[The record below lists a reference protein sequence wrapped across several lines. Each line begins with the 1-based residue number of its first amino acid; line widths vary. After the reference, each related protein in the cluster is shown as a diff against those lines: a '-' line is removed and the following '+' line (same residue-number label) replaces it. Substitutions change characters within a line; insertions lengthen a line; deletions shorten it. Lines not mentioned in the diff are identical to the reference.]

1 MSRRPI
7 ASHSKEQR
15 KWIFYEAN
23 LVKKRLAFAKKIHFY
38 KSILEI
44 AQTDWHFVLLLL
56 KNYMHPKLLD
66 FGLEKLILFMKSI
79 LLIRISV

>member
-23 LVKKRLAFAKKIHFY
+23 LVKKRLALQRKF
-38 KSILEI
+38 
-44 AQTDWHFVLLLL
+44 
-56 KNYMHPKLLD
+56 
-66 FGLEKLILFMKSI
+66 
-79 LLIRISV
+79 ISTNQS